1 MELNRFLKIVWTING
16 AILLVIFIL
25 MAFTL
30 GSELIDKFSYREP
43 QVIVGEELEEA
54 KKEGLVLQ
62 GLEVGT
68 PQAIYNSDVYL
79 LSVRLK
85 TYERPKSTSF
95 GSRSKLKIDAAY
107 GNDVVNF
114 IFLDKDMQ
122 PVNTLLDRK
131 AFIKSYTY
139 PERPMQDR
147 RQEEVVQHNISY
159 EIAFEDSNKD
169 GKIDDEDN
177 SDLFITDLTGKN
189 LTQVTNGIDVLSYR
203 FLDSARILIN
213 YHKRTDEEEEHKKD
227 YFSLYSIEHKTLS
240 ELTLLHSTLDK
251 IESQLTQ

>member
-16 AILLVIFIL
+16 VILLVIFIL
-25 MAFTL
+25 MAVTL
-30 GSELIDKFSYREP
+30 GGELIDKFSYKESKI
-43 QVIVGEELEEA
+43 IVGEELEEA

-68 PQAIYNSDVYL
+68 PQAIYNSDVYI
-79 LSVRLK
+79 LSVKLK
-85 TYERPKSTSF
+85 TYERPRSTNF
-95 GSRSKLKIDAAY
+95 GSPSKLKIDATY

-122 PVNTLLDRK
+122 PVSTLLDRK

-139 PERPMQDR
+139 PDRAMRERLS
-147 RQEEVVQHNISY
+147 EEVVQQNISY

-169 GKIDDEDN
+169 GKIDDDDN

-189 LTQVTNGIDVLSYR
+189 LTQVTTGIDVLSFR

-213 YHKRTDEEEEHKKD
+213 YHKRTDEPEEHKKD
-227 YFSLYSIEHKTLS
+227 YFSLVFNRTQNFERIN
-240 ELTLLHSTLDK
+240 LTSRHT
-251 IESQLTQ
+251 